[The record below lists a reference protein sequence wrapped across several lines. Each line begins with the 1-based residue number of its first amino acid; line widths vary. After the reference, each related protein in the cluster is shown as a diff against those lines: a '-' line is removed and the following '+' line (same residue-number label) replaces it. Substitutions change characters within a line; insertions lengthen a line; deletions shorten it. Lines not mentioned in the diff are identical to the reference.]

1 MEGAQGAQAPV
12 AIAPQTKPE
21 TPANARTNPS
31 YLNIHKGRVYAPP
44 GEGAWGNRARGFPHI
59 IQGRTR
65 ARRTASAPT
74 ESATAHPPKPWGAR
88 EFLSRDQWRPRKP
101 TTHGTRGSGA
111 RQGQGRGDGARA
123 SPQRQARAEACAQG
137 NRGHERGA
145 RQIQHGKPWGALLC
159 ALVGGSLKGGLWGP
173 FKSGRGAQCPTD
185 AYWTRPNLY
194 YVIPISFRLFPGGR
208 AK

>member
-1 MEGAQGAQAPV
+1 MEGARGARAPV

-21 TPANARTNPS
+21 TPANARTNPTN
-31 YLNIHKGRVYAPP
+31 LNVHKGRVYAPM

-59 IQGRTR
+59 IQGRCR

-74 ESATAHPPKPWGAR
+74 ESATAHPPKPGGAR
-88 EFLSRDQWRPRKP
+88 DLLSRDRWRPRKP
-101 TTHGTRGSGA
+101 TTPGARGSSA
-111 RQGQGRGDGARA
+111 RLGQGRGDGGRA
-123 SPQRQARAEACAQG
+123 SPQRQACAEACAQG

-145 RQIQHGKPWGALLC
+145 RHIQQSKPWGALLC

-173 FKSGRGAQCPTD
+173 FKSARGAQCPTD
-185 AYWTRPNLY
+185 AYRTRPNSY
-194 YVIPISFRLFPGGR
+194 YVIPMSFRLKPGGR

>member
-1 MEGAQGAQAPV
+1 MLHHQGLCLRVAIPPAGSCPWRAPSAHSSTRALSARPHPTPTRRRGTRIKDQGKKIEGAQGAQAPV

-21 TPANARTNPS
+21 TPAYARTNPS
-31 YLNIHKGRVYAPP
+31 YLNINKGRACAPM

-59 IQGRTR
+59 IQGRSR

-101 TTHGTRGSGA
+101 ATHGTRGLDA
-111 RQGQGRGDGARA
+111 RQGQGRGDGVWA
-123 SPQRQARAEACAQG
+123 SPQCQACAEACAQE

-145 RQIQHGKPWGALLC
+145 RHIKH
-159 ALVGGSLKGGLWGP
+159 
-173 FKSGRGAQCPTD
+173 
-185 AYWTRPNLY
+185 
-194 YVIPISFRLFPGGR
+194 
-208 AK
+208 